1 MKLWEY
7 VNKTVR
13 LALVDGTSVIGKVL
27 DWYDGVDLDGDDEI
41 VIEVLSKLKLSAL
54 SSDWVLFLCTKT
66 EDNYEQMYQKET

>member
-41 VIEVLSKLKLSAL
+41 VIEDHSYPE
-54 SSDWVLFLCTKT
+54 SSIKQIEVIST
-66 EDNYEQMYQKET
+66 